1 MKINSKDF
9 LKWYKA
15 RARANREAI
24 TNIRFNKKSIS
35 VKIEDKQFFFG
46 NLFNE
51 KSLYHEITHYLAIYI
66 MENGF
71 NTMNLSNNIDSVRYK
86 YEKLNVK

>member
-15 RARANREAI
+15 RSKANREAI

-35 VKIEDKQFFFG
+35 VKIEDKQFFF
-46 NLFNE
+46 NFLFNE
-51 KSLYHEITHYLAIYI
+51 NDLYKEITHFLAIYI

-86 YEKLNVK
+86 YEKLNVR